1 MCPRLVSNSR
11 VRLEKGG
18 GGVDLR
24 DRAGVG
30 VGRGSLGF
38 PGPHLQLLLGKQLMN
53 LKVEGLGG
61 AP

>member
-1 MCPRLVSNSR
+1 MVGE
-11 VRLEKGG
+11 VE
-18 GGVDLR
+18 LR

-38 PGPHLQLLLGKQLMN
+38 LGPHLQLLLGKQLN

-61 AP
+61 APQR